1 MKMPRPT
8 SFGKDTG
15 LQVRMTVTLFLLGVV
30 YVVFVGAFIAA
41 GVSAVPVLAIAGGLA
56 ALNLFASDK
65 LALAAM
71 GARVVTPQEAP
82 QLHAM
87 IDRLCVQA
95 DLPKP
100 KVAVANT
107 RMPNAFALGRSP
119 KKATVCATTG
129 IMELLSPAE
138 LEGVMAHE
146 LTHVANRDV
155 AVMTLAG
162 FFATLAA
169 YIVQFGFL
177 FGGGGSYGDDD
188 DNPSFLVL
196 LLVSLVVYVVSFLLM
211 QALSRY
217 REFAADRGAS
227 IITGRPSALASALQK
242 ISAGMHRIPQKDLR
256 AAGELQAFFIFPA
269 AKGKVGGLF
278 ATHPPMEKR
287 IEALQRLEMQL
298 QGSTTLVGFL
308 DVLRGKRELKQP
320 APDRLF
326 AMSTAYVKLEMELG
340 LRTTGQAA
348 IVFQPLATA
357 DFEQLVRD
365 MEELVR
371 STGSE
376 NQGRVESSDDEHG
389 YRWMIITDPE
399 DFDDLVVGV
408 NAVSNEIQG
417 GGYGDR
423 ILAAVFAFKDEKD
436 RPLYWIYNYK
446 RGAFYPFV
454 PSGGEQQRDNEREMR
469 LRAQIGAD
477 LPVEAELERWFPL
490 WGIPI

>member
-1 MKMPRPT
+1 MPRPT

-15 LQVRMTVTLFLLGVV
+15 LQVRMTVTMFLLGLV
-30 YVVFVGAFIAA
+30 YVALVVTLLAVGTN
-41 GVSAVPVLAIAGGLA
+41 GVTVAIIAGGLA

-87 IDRLCVQA
+87 VERLCVQA

-119 KKATVCATTG
+119 KSATVCATTG

-155 AVMTLAG
+155 LVMTLAG
-162 FFATLAA
+162 FFATIAA
-169 YIVQFGFL
+169 YIVQFGFF

-188 DNPSFLVL
+188 DNPSFMVL

-217 REFAADRGAS
+217 REFAADRGAA

-242 ISAGMHRIPQKDLR
+242 ISSGMHQIPQKDLR

-269 AKGKVGGLF
+269 AKGSVSGLF

-287 IEALQRLEMQL
+287 IAALMRLEAQL
-298 QGSTTLVGFL
+298 QGQV
-308 DVLRGKRELKQP
+308 
-320 APDRLF
+320 
-326 AMSTAYVKLEMELG
+326 
-340 LRTTGQAA
+340 AA
-348 IVFQPLATA
+348 
-357 DFEQLVRD
+357 
-365 MEELVR
+365 
-371 STGSE
+371 
-376 NQGRVESSDDEHG
+376 
-389 YRWMIITDPE
+389 
-399 DFDDLVVGV
+399 
-408 NAVSNEIQG
+408 
-417 GGYGDR
+417 
-423 ILAAVFAFKDEKD
+423 
-436 RPLYWIYNYK
+436 
-446 RGAFYPFV
+446 
-454 PSGGEQQRDNEREMR
+454 
-469 LRAQIGAD
+469 
-477 LPVEAELERWFPL
+477 
-490 WGIPI
+490 